1 MAKTMQ
7 KRTVVEEVQP
17 EEVVETKNKKVFAQS
32 DGVLC
37 VSITQG
43 KLYVE
48 GSKTGMLYS
57 FSDYGDETEI
67 EYRDLV
73 GLIRSKDKSVFE
85 PRFVVSDQDFI
96 EEYPALKKFYND
108 EFSIK
113 NIKKI
118 LLMPDDEMVK
128 EIEKLPK
135 GAADSLKSI
144 AAEQVATGEIDS
156 VRKIKALDAA
166 FGTNLNLLGEMFSND

>member
-1 MAKTMQ
+1 MPRQMTKKTVEDSTTEE
-7 KRTVVEEVQP
+7 TVV
-17 EEVVETKNKKVFAQS
+17 KKKKVFDQS
-32 DGVLC
+32 DGVMC

-85 PRFVVSDQDFI
+85 PRFVVDDKDFV
-96 EEYPALKKFYND
+96 EEYPALKKFYDD

-118 LLMPDDEMVK
+118 LLMPDDQMQM
-128 EIEKLPK
+128 
-135 GAADSLKSI
+135 A
-144 AAEQVATGEIDS
+144 
-156 VRKIKALDAA
+156 R
-166 FGTNLNLLGEMFSND
+166 

>member
-1 MAKTMQ
+1 MPRQMTKKTVEDSTTEE
-7 KRTVVEEVQP
+7 TVV
-17 EEVVETKNKKVFAQS
+17 KKKKVFDQS
-32 DGVLC
+32 DGVMC

-85 PRFVVSDQDFI
+85 PRFVVNDKDFI
-96 EEYPALKKFYND
+96 EEYPALKKFYDD

-118 LLMPDDEMVK
+118 LLMPDDQMVA
-128 EIEKLPK
+128 EIEKLPR

-144 AAEQVATGEIDS
+144 AAEQVANGEIDS
-156 VRKIKALDAA
+156 VRKIKALDTV
-166 FGTNLNLLGEMFSND
+166 FGTNLNLLGELFSNE

>member
-1 MAKTMQ
+1 MPRQMSKKTVEDSTTEN
-7 KRTVVEEVQP
+7 TVV
-17 EEVVETKNKKVFAQS
+17 KKKKVFDQS

-37 VSITQG
+37 ASITQG

-85 PRFVVSDQDFI
+85 PRFVVEDKDFI
-96 EEYPALKKFYND
+96 EEYPALKKFYDD
-108 EFSIK
+108 EFSVQNIK
-113 NIKKI
+113 NI
-118 LLMPDDEMVK
+118 LLMPDDQMVA
-128 EIEKLPK
+128 EIEKLPR

-144 AAEQVATGEIDS
+144 AAEQVATGQIDS
-156 VRKIKALDAA
+156 VRKIKALDSV
-166 FGTNLNLLGEMFSND
+166 FGTNLNLLGELFLNE